1 MEPQDKG
8 AGVCAPPPRRP
19 KKAAGINDPIFSD
32 VI

>member
-8 AGVCAPPPRRP
+8 AGVCAPPPRKPNNSP
-19 KKAAGINDPIFSD
+19 KIYDPIFSD